1 MSLSSTITAFDFFSD
16 CLVFAILLS
25 IAFLFILHLLIS
37 LTDLINAPRSGS
49 LRDRD
54 RQYEDRGSVSYSQ
67 IKDLMQSDLT
77 SSENDFI
84 IDASEFL
91 DDVTTNYIFDSPDYH
106 NLPSDIFEG
115 TLFDALND
123 LIDDF
128 AMNTHRYIKPQHL
141 DEIDR
146 IAIEYLYS

>member
-1 MSLSSTITAFDFFSD
+1 MSLSSIITAFDFFSD

-37 LTDLINAPRSGS
+37 LTNLINNRAC
-49 LRDRD
+49 
-54 RQYEDRGSVSYSQ
+54 QYEDRDSISYSQ

-84 IDASEFL
+84 INAGEFL
-91 DDVTTNYIFDSPDYH
+91 DDVTANYIFDSPDYY
-106 NLPSDIFEG
+106 NLPSDIFER
-115 TLFDALND
+115 TLFDALNG

-128 AMNTHRYIKPQHL
+128 ATNTHRYIKPQHL